1 MTPKQQDIIDAATE
15 VAHFSKTHEWPEW
28 GTPECFAFS
37 EKLDRLATAINAE
50 HPNFNRNV
58 RMGGANIPNHQR
70 AENVGGQK

>member
-50 HPNFNRNV
+50 YPSFNRNV
-58 RMGGANIPNHQR
+58 RMGGAN
-70 AENVGGQK
+70 GGSEPRDPDLSNT

>member
-58 RMGGANIPNHQR
+58 RMGGANHRIGHT
-70 AENVGGQK
+70 EK